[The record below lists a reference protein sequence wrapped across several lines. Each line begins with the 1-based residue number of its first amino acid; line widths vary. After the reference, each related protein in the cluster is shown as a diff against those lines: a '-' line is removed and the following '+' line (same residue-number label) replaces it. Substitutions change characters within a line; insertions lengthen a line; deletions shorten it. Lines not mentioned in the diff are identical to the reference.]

1 MELVRG
7 DEERMMKMKMFKYN
21 LAIEFV
27 DQARRSVKCP
37 RDGQEADVKQHPTC
51 TLDLFLWC
59 PSSIRNLLTNHQQNT
74 PATMS
79 DDDDFMMD
87 VSPSPFSPSPSL
99 IKPRSPLQDAGDDDD
114 YDFEYEDDGDADD
127 AMDDGDND
135 VENQY
140 YLAKGEPASS
150 V

>member
-1 MELVRG
+1 
-7 DEERMMKMKMFKYN
+7 
-21 LAIEFV
+21 
-27 DQARRSVKCP
+27 
-37 RDGQEADVKQHPTC
+37 
-51 TLDLFLWC
+51 
-59 PSSIRNLLTNHQQNT
+59 
-74 PATMS
+74 MS

-99 IKPRSPLQDAGDDDD
+99 FKPRSPLQDAGDDDD

-140 YLAKGEPASS
+140 YLAKGEPR
-150 V
+150 VVRVYGVVN